1 MAENMKDN
9 GLGNILWKIITREK
23 LQVKCNCYGEK
34 IFRFQVW
41 KEIIVSQI
49 ERWTSSVYHI
59 ANRKNKE
66 VFFFFWLEH
75 MYKYS
80 TRIPKIH
87 GESTSW
93 METLIL
99 FSNQCCLQSPVR
111 RNFYKNTL
119 KYGVP
124 YFERKTNY
132 PLWICPLCYKLLGH
146 DKAKQLILSSF
157 EAVLAL
163 VIAIVGED

>member
-1 MAENMKDN
+1 MAENMEDN
-9 GLGNILWKIITREK
+9 GVGNILWKIITR
-23 LQVKCNCYGEK
+23 K
-34 IFRFQVW
+34 ITGQMQLLRWKDFQVW

-49 ERWTSSVYHI
+49 ERWTSGVCHI

-66 VFFFFWLEH
+66 VFFFFRLEP

-87 GESTSW
+87 GESNSR
-93 METLIL
+93 METSIL
-99 FSNQCCLQSPVR
+99 FLNQYCLQSPVR
-111 RNFYKNTL
+111 RDVYRNTL

-132 PLWICPLCYKLLGH
+132 
-146 DKAKQLILSSF
+146 LSTVNMLF
-157 EAVLAL
+157 VL
-163 VIAIVGED
+163 